1 MIIRVVNP
9 SVHMLTSLHDARKA
23 LALCAYHAGI
33 SRGRITDTY
42 EISDPMRPVTEVVGC
57 PFEVMSGLIEHRS
70 FADAER
76 LVGSLLTKKPRPHD
90 SIIEH
95 GNISFLFEMSRICSH
110 EQVRHK
116 IGLGLTQMSTR
127 FIEEKNVV
135 RFIKPPHIHDEDL
148 GDYTSQ
154 MVEDAEAPDWVIIAH
169 EAVRGYRD
177 LRTSHGE
184 FGQNV
189 KRESARYI
197 LPHCLATHIGITG
210 NFRAW
215 RHIIRERTAKPAAPE
230 IKGLYFQVKEHLA
243 RISPVLVEGL

>member
-23 LALCAYHAGI
+23 LAMCAYMAGI
-33 SRGRITDTY
+33 SRGRIDDLYQVPLPDTNY
-42 EISDPMRPVTEVVGC
+42 SIVGSSGGKLR
-57 PFEVMSGLIEHRS
+57 PFE
-70 FADAER
+70 DAER
-76 LVGSLLTKKPRPHD
+76 LVSSLLTKKPRPHD

-135 RFIKPPHIHDEDL
+135 RFIKPPHIPDEDL